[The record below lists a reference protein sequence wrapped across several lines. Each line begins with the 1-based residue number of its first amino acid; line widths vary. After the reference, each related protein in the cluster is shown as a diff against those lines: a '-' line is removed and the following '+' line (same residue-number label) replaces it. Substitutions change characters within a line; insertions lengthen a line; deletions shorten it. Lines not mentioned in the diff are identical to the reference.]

1 MVHINTQH
9 GKNAELLNAKPGGT
23 LGIRCLTQ
31 DTTEYCSG

>member
-23 LGIRCLTQ
+23 LGFRHLIQ
-31 DTTEYCSG
+31 DITKYCSG